1 MSIRKVRQDAGP
13 VPFQMGRD
21 WDNERIHARGFSGAG
36 MNPPHYIIY
45 SAGKGLEGLFRP
57 QGQDGF
63 HEFLGNVQVRQFVLE
78 NDSVRTGIQHPE
90 GVFHGADSAG

>member
-1 MSIRKVRQDAGP
+1 MSIRKVRQDA
-13 VPFQMGRD
+13 VPFRFKWGVIGITK
-21 WDNERIHARGFSGAG
+21 RIHAHGFSGAG